1 MSAQLTGA
9 TLNTPDR
16 LLLGAGVLYK
26 DFVDYAGWGTCLG
39 ATRGG
44 FDWDPGI
51 TFRERVYDGVM
62 GRLEGTRVLTG
73 CAPKLTVRVAE
84 VTVNNIL
91 YALGGAASAGA
102 GALTRIESDWL
113 GLGTGVL
120 ATFDTHADV
129 VAGSYTVYVEAAA
142 PGSVPVLQVEGGA
155 NDYTI
160 VTATGVITFNAGSIP
175 AVGDNVMAS
184 YTYDAGGPATHYV
197 ITPRQYIAADYLS
210 NIALIVPYTGVTTAT
225 RNWVVVLHKAVSD
238 GSWKLSTR
246 DNEDGLVEFT
256 FEGFFPKA
264 SPTHM
269 PFDIWH
275 PIP

>member
-1 MSAQLTGA
+1 MTAQLTGA

-16 LLLGAGVLYK
+16 LLLGAGVLYQN
-26 DFVDYAGWGTCLG
+26 FVDYAAWGNCLG

-51 TFRERVYDGVM
+51 TFRDRQYDGVL
-62 GRLEGTRVLTG
+62 GKLEGTRVWMG
-73 CAPKLTVRVAE
+73 CAPKLTVRIAE
-84 VTVNNIL
+84 VTVANIQK
-91 YALGGAASAGA
+91 ALGAADSTGA
-102 GALTRIESDWL
+102 GALTPIVMDFL
-113 GLGTGVL
+113 GLGAPPL
-120 ATFDTHADV
+120 AVFATHADI
-129 VAGSYTVYVEAAA
+129 VAGSYAVYVEPAL
-142 PGSVPVLQVEGGA
+142 GGVPALQVEGGA

-160 VTATGVITFNAGSIP
+160 NLVTGDITFNAGSIP
-175 AVGDNVMAS
+175 PLADIVLAS
-184 YTYDAGGPATHYV
+184 YTYDAGGPNTHYV
-197 ITPRQYIAADYLS
+197 ITPRDYIAADYLT
-210 NIALIVPYTGVTTAT
+210 NIALIVPYTGVVTAT

-238 GSWKLSTR
+238 GSWTLSTR

-264 SPTHM
+264 SPTHP

>member
-16 LLLGAGVLYK
+16 LLLGAGVLYQ

-51 TFRERVYDGVM
+51 TFRDRVYDGVM
-62 GRLEGTRVLTG
+62 GKLEGSRVLVG
-73 CAPKLTVRVAE
+73 CAPKLTVRIAE
-84 VTVNNIL
+84 VTVANIVK
-91 YALGGAASAGA
+91 ALGGAVSAGA
-102 GALTRIESDWL
+102 GALTAIVMDY
-113 GLGTGVL
+113 LGTGDGAEL
-120 ATFDTHADV
+120 HYQTHADI
-129 VAGSYTVYVEAAA
+129 VAGSYAVYVEVGGA
-142 PGSVPVLQVEGGA
+142 GVPVLQVEGGA
-155 NDYTI
+155 GDYTMNI
-160 VTATGVITFNAGSIP
+160 VTGEITFNAGSIP
-175 AVGDNVMAS
+175 ALTDIVMAS
-184 YTYDAGGPATHYV
+184 YTYDAGGPNTHYV

-225 RNWVVVLHKAVSD
+225 RNWVVVLHRAISD